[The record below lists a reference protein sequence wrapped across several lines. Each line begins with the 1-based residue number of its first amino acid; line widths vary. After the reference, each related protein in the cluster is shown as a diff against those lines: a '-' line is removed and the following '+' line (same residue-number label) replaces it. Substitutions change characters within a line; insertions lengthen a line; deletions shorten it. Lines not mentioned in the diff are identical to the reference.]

1 MEANRKA
8 QMILLSYDIEAT
20 GLDKQKDRIIEMG
33 LVLYSTGQQK
43 ILESAGFLVQ
53 SDGVSITE
61 EITGITGITQAAVDR
76 FGREPVSALEDF
88 NWFAEQADAVIGHNV
103 IRYDRPMTENAANRL
118 SVPLIEKLWVDSM
131 TDIPG
136 VKGEQLITMC
146 AKHGFVNPNQ
156 HSAEDDAKSVL
167 KLIQSYDIDK
177 IIERA
182 KSPTVVIRSHQPNTP
197 ENNRVVGK
205 MGFRWHGVFKLWWR
219 ATKEM
224 DVSDIA
230 AKCPFD
236 VSRVDKEVTLEQ
248 LDN

>member
-1 MEANRKA
+1 MV
-8 QMILLSYDIEAT
+8 LLSYDIEST
-20 GLDKQKDRIIEMG
+20 GLDKQKDRIIEVG
-33 LVLYSTGQQK
+33 LALYSTGQQK
-43 ILESAGFLVQ
+43 ILESTGFLVQ
-53 SDGVSITE
+53 SDGVPITSEITE
-61 EITGITGITQAAVDR
+61 ITGITQAAVDR
-76 FGREPVSALEDF
+76 FGYPPEEALIALSDF
-88 NWFAEQADAVIGHNV
+88 MEHADAMIGHNV
-103 IRYDRPMTENAANRL
+103 IRFDKPFTENTAKRQGFLLEERL
-118 SVPLIEKLWVDSM
+118 WIDTM
-131 TDIPG
+131 TDVPG

-156 HSAEDDAKSVL
+156 HSAEDDAKAVL

-205 MGFRWHGVFKLWWR
+205 LGFRWNGIFKIWWR